1 MIPGFFKKDRK
12 KSQKKKRQ
20 RKKNRTLIEKKI
32 EWTKRWGLDDYK
44 PFWDLNFLP
53 SSIRELIDI
62 GLIPKETTV
71 VDIGCGSGYLSAHL
85 AEEGFRVIGF
95 DFAET
100 AIERARKNYPEIQ
113 GKLKFHTADAT
124 KPLPF
129 QDTFQIGIDRGTFHT
144 LPMKNRADYVEHIS
158 PFIEEGGLLIMMY
171 ALRIAKKLVETSKDD
186 PAVLLKDHLTKL
198 FDGSFIMQE
207 YRSITMASK
216 DQQDTLGFLI
226 IFKRK

>member
-1 MIPGFFKKDRK
+1 MLNRIFGKYTHTKKKKNKKRK
-12 KSQKKKRQ
+12 KGRSLKEKR
-20 RKKNRTLIEKKI
+20 I
-32 EWTKRWGLDDYK
+32 EWTRRWGLDDYK

-85 AEEGFRVIGF
+85 AEEGFQVIGF

-113 GKLKFHTADAT
+113 GKLKFQTADAT
-124 KPLPF
+124 KPMPF
-129 QDTFQIGIDRGTFHT
+129 KDTFQVGIDRGTFHT
-144 LPMKNRADYVEHIS
+144 LPKRNRADYVEHIS
-158 PFIEEGGLLIMMY
+158 PVIEEGGLLIMMY

-186 PAVLLKDHLTKL
+186 PAVLLRDHLTKL

-216 DQQDTLGFLI
+216 DEQDTPGFLI